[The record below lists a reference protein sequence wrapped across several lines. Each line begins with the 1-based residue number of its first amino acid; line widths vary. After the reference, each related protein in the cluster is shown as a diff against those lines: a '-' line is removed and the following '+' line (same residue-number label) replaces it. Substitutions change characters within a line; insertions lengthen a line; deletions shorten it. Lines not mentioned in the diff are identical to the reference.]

1 MELDL
6 ETIGYYLFMEEQE
19 KQQEERE
26 ELNNVCRSGNQKIHA
41 DFLSIQ

>member
-19 KQQEERE
+19 KQKEERE
-26 ELNNVCRSGNQKIHA
+26 ELNNDTKRVFRES
-41 DFLSIQ
+41 

>member
-19 KQQEERE
+19 KQQKERE
-26 ELNNVCRSGNQKIHA
+26 ELNNDAERVFTENK
-41 DFLSIQ
+41 SITK

>member
-26 ELNNVCRSGNQKIHA
+26 QLEQ
-41 DFLSIQ
+41 